1 MKSKFIICLFFIS
14 SIAFAQNTRKEQ
26 WLTDLALYH
35 QALESNHIDLY
46 HQIDKP
52 SFESK
57 LNTISESIDEL
68 SDWEV
73 TLKLM
78 RLTRQIGDGHTAVSL
93 KNWQTQTFPISVK
106 KVSNQ
111 WRVVKAPVGKK
122 ELLGTRLE
130 SIDGIN
136 IKDIERKLSNV
147 VQYVENSHS
156 EVVRIGNYMPI
167 SELLYGLNIT
177 QSPQEAV
184 FGLVTDEGIKLSLT
198 LKALHKSEIAQ
209 QQYEHLSIQSSAVV
223 KPKNSDFDYLWY
235 TTIEGTK
242 ATYIRFD
249 NYPTFEEM
257 VGFVEKLIDFTT
269 KNQSQQLVI
278 DLRNNGGGDLYIGLV
293 LANALNLV
301 DSIDWKNGVYVL
313 TSGVTFSA
321 GASNAALFRQ
331 LLNAQVVGTP
341 TGSNPTGYQDMGEF
355 FLPNSELRITYS
367 KRLFRIQ
374 EMRTE
379 GVQPDKLIKH
389 DWESYS
395 QGVDNVLNAVIEKL
409 SQPHKSQ

>member
-1 MKSKFIICLFFIS
+1 MKSKFIIGLVFIS
-14 SIAFAQNTRKEQ
+14 SIAFAQNPRTVQ
-26 WLTDLALYH
+26 WQSDLTLYH

-52 SFESK
+52 SFESS
-57 LNTISESIDEL
+57 LNTIGESIDGL
-68 SDWEV
+68 SDWEIV
-73 TLKLM
+73 LKLM
-78 RLTRQIGDGHTAVSL
+78 RLTRRIGDGHTAVSL
-93 KNWQTQTFPISVK
+93 TNLETQTFPISVK
-106 KVSNQ
+106 KISNQ
-111 WRVVKAPVGKK
+111 WRIVKAPVDKK
-122 ELLGTRLE
+122 ELLGSRLA
-130 SIDGIN
+130 SIDGTN
-136 IKDIERKLSNV
+136 IKVIERKLSKV
-147 VQYVENSHS
+147 AQYVENSHS

-167 SELLYGLNIT
+167 SELLYALKIT
-177 QSPQEAV
+177 HSLQKAV
-184 FGLVTDEGIKLSLT
+184 FGLVTAENKKFSLT
-198 LKALHKSEIAQ
+198 LKALPKSKLAQ
-209 QQYEHLSIQSSAVV
+209 QQYEHLSIQSSAVE
-223 KPKNSDFDYLWY
+223 KPKNADFDYLWY

-249 NYPTFEEM
+249 NYPSFEEM
-257 VGFVEKLIDFTT
+257 VGFVEKLIEFTT
-269 KNQSQQLVI
+269 QNQSQQLVI

-355 FLPNSELRITYS
+355 ALPNSKLRITYS
-367 KRLFRIQ
+367 KRLFRLQ
-374 EMRTE
+374 EMITE
-379 GVQPDKLIKH
+379 GVQPDRLIKY

-395 QGVDNVLNAVIEKL
+395 QGVDNVLNEVIENL
-409 SQPHKSQ
+409 SQPHKSR